1 MGVSSGDIAG
11 AVGVGDG
18 LKETKNTAFV
28 KAPATFCKWMD
39 EGVKTGDVQRGT
51 RYNQLYSFNSTYHF
65 P

>member
-51 RYNQLYSFNSTYHF
+51 RYNQL
-65 P
+65 